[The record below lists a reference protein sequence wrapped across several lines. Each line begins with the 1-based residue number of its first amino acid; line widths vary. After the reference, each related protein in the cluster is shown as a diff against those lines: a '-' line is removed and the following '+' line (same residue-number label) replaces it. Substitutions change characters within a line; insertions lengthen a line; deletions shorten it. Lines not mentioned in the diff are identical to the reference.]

1 MRHYS
6 ITYLFGQ
13 GTKGLFRN
21 GVMSIAAIAVLMAC
35 LVVLGSFSLV
45 IYNLNINLN
54 DINALNEIVVL
65 VDYDADDAKVEEI
78 QNKINS
84 LNNIA
89 AVEFISKEEALE
101 NEKTRY
107 GEYSHVFDYLQ
118 GENPLPDVFRVR
130 YQDLDGVSTLV
141 YELSH
146 IDGVLKVSN
155 RIDISESIA
164 SVKSGIWFVFVWLLA
179 ILFVVSI
186 FIIINAI
193 RAAVESRSR
202 EISVMR
208 YVGAT
213 NRFMALPF
221 WVEGFLIGIIAAV
234 LAYFLQWYLY
244 SYLGKMIENYRW
256 IQIVPFGNLWSVV
269 LVAFIVIGTF
279 CGILGSCISLRK
291 YLRV

>member
-193 RAAVESRSR
+193 RAAFESRSR

-213 NRFMALPF
+213 NRFMAMPF

>member
-213 NRFMALPF
+213 NRFMAMPF

-269 LVAFIVIGTF
+269 LVAFIVISTF